1 MISEKQV
8 FQSSPLSAGFLRSTG
23 KINAEAV
30 VHLGWVKGKTSSY
43 QDKSARPS
51 SIGRRRS
58 IPTRQ
63 MARDI

>member
-30 VHLGWVKGKTSSY
+30 VHLGWVEGKTSSN
-43 QDKSARPS
+43 QDKSVKPS
-51 SIGRRRS
+51 SVRHRRS
-58 IPTRQ
+58 NPTRQ
-63 MARDI
+63 LARDI